1 MIRSIQCRARAIGA
15 LVSLSLL
22 AGGSAALAQAAKA
35 PDYDAIVAAPDRS
48 DADRQTDLR
57 RQPAKLLAFT
67 GARPGMKVLDM
78 GAGAGYSTELLAR
91 AVGLGGDGVYAQEF
105 GRGHGTD
112 QGQVR
117 YPRPEVRP

>member
-1 MIRSIQCRARAIGA
+1 MKNQCRASAIGA

-22 AGGSAALAQAAKA
+22 AGTSAALAQAKA
-35 PDYDAIVAAPDRS
+35 PDYDAIIAAPDRS

-57 RQPAKLLAFT
+57 RQPVKLLAFT

-91 AVGLGGDGVYAQEF
+91 AVGQGGDGVYARNRTRSWN
-105 GRGHGTD
+105 GSRTSSISA
-112 QGQVR
+112 
-117 YPRPEVRP
+117 PRIRR